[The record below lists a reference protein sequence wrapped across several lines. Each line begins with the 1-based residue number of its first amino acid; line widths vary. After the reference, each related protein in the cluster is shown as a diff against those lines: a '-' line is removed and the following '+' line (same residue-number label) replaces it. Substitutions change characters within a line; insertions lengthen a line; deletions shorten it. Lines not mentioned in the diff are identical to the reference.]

1 MSGDTDPEG
10 RTISAPLLSIA
21 PESSGTLDPTPKL
34 LAGRYELLGMLGAG
48 AMGTVYRACDKEL
61 DEIVALK
68 VLKKELASTDML
80 ERFRRE
86 VKLARKVTHRNVAR
100 TYDIGEDGG
109 DRFLTME
116 FVEGEML
123 AVRLARRGRMPLGE
137 VAQIAR
143 DVCAGLAAAHAVGV
157 IHRDLKPEN
166 VIVAKDGR
174 AVITDFGIARAA
186 QAEAASRTVGIVG
199 TPEYMAPEQVEGASD
214 LDVRA
219 DLYALGVMLYELVSG
234 EPPWRGET
242 VIAIAAAR
250 LLHPPPD
257 VRKLLPNLAPNV
269 AELIL
274 RLMARRREDRPASA
288 EDVIRELESFTVAG
302 LGTTQTGSGPSMVPN
317 RPAGSS
323 GTLPIGA
330 AAALKGTRPGARVVA
345 VLPILNLG
353 ATDDNYLVDGVLDDL
368 VDLLSMVRGLAVR
381 PRGDTIRF
389 TDSHRDA
396 REIGRIVNADVVVDA
411 SFRRIGERVRA
422 SFRLIAVED
431 GFQLWAQ
438 RFDRPPAD
446 VLTIADDAAEAIAK
460 ALTAE
465 IAATTKKERTHD
477 PEAEDLYL
485 RGRFL
490 MRRNW
495 TEYLF
500 EASQILERAYARAPD
515 DPRIAGAYALA
526 VARTYGAPPTGQ
538 EAAEKARLIAE
549 KALEI
554 DPRQPEARVAI
565 ATLHLQN
572 HEVDAAVRHFRQ
584 ALAVAPN
591 SVEALDWIG
600 RIMAEVGRER
610 EGISYLRRAYA
621 IDPQNLAPRYQIAR
635 VYSILGDQPGML
647 AELGPLPTHPGDM
660 ALWFM
665 IQSRDALWRRDA
677 RAAERLIQ
685 LLDTTPALPQSAR
698 FAMLQLLGVALGTN
712 TQALERETLDRLL
725 PVDASRTPRRAAFNA
740 QIRAET
746 AGALGHMELTLE
758 SLRFADGNSLV
769 DLVWLDHCPL
779 WSSLRTHAEYQ
790 TLRNRVA
797 VRAQR
802 VCDTLDVRSPTLG

>member
-1 MSGDTDPEG
+1 MSDTDPEG
-10 RTISAPLLSIA
+10 KTISARMLPVAADL
-21 PESSGTLDPTPKL
+21 ESSPTLDPTPML
-34 LAGRYELLGMLGAG
+34 LAGRYELLGMLGSG

-61 DEIVALK
+61 DEVVALK
-68 VLKKELASTDML
+68 VLKRELASADML

-116 FVEGEML
+116 FIEGEML
-123 AVRLARRGRMPLGE
+123 AARLARRGRMPVNE
-137 VAQIAR
+137 VAQIAK
-143 DVCAGLAAAHAVGV
+143 DVCAGLSAAHAVGV

-166 VIVAKDGR
+166 VIIAKDGR

-186 QAEAASRTVGIVG
+186 QAEAASRTVGVVG

-214 LDVRA
+214 LDIRA
-219 DLYALGVMLYELVSG
+219 DLYALGVMFYELIAG
-234 EPPWRGET
+234 EPAWRGET

-250 LLHPPPD
+250 LLKPPPD
-257 VRKLLPNLAPNV
+257 VRNVVPNVSPAV
-269 AELIL
+269 AELLL

-288 EDVIRELESFTVAG
+288 EDVIREIDAIIASM
-302 LGTTQTGSGPSMVPN
+302 GSLSTHPQVPSVVPKT
-317 RPAGSS
+317 

-330 AAALKGTRPGARVVA
+330 MSALKGTRPGSRVVA
-345 VLPILNLG
+345 VLPIVNLG
-353 ATDDNYLVDGVLDDL
+353 TNEDNYLVNGVLEDL

-381 PRGDTIRF
+381 PRGETMRY
-389 TDSHRDA
+389 TDQQRDA
-396 REIGRIVNADVVVDA
+396 REIGRAVNADVVVDG

-438 RFDRPPAD
+438 RFDRPPAE
-446 VLTIADDAAEAIAK
+446 VLTIADDAADAIAK

-465 IAATTKKERTHD
+465 LGVDAKKERTHD

-495 TEYLF
+495 SEFLF
-500 EASQILERAYARAPD
+500 EAAQTLERAYARAPN

-526 VARTYGAPPTGQ
+526 VARTFGSPPVGA
-538 EAAEKARLIAE
+538 EAAEKARSIAE
-549 KALEI
+549 KTLES
-554 DPRQPEARVAI
+554 DPRQTEARVAI

-572 HEVDAAVRHFRQ
+572 QEVDAAVRHFRQ
-584 ALAVAPN
+584 ALASSPN
-591 SVEALDWIG
+591 SIEALDFIG
-600 RIMAEVGRER
+600 RIMSEVGREQDA
-610 EGISYLRRAYA
+610 ITYLRRAYA
-621 IDPQNLAPRYQIAR
+621 IDPENISARYQIAR
-635 VYSILGDQPGML
+635 IYAILGDTQRMTY
-647 AELGPLPTHPGDM
+647 ELGPLPSHPGDM

-665 IQSRDALWRRDA
+665 IQARDALWRRDVA
-677 RAAERLIQ
+677 NAERLLQ
-685 LLDTTPALPQSAR
+685 MVNAAPSLPQSAR
-698 FAMLQLLGVALGTN
+698 YAMNQLFGVVLGTN
-712 TQALERETLDRLL
+712 PHAIDRANLDRIL
-725 PVDASRTPRRAAFNA
+725 PVDATRTPRRASFNA
-740 QIRAET
+740 QLRAEA
-746 AGALGHMELTLE
+746 AGALGNMGVVVE
-758 SLRFADGNSLV
+758 SLRLADGNSLV

-779 WSSLRTHAEYQ
+779 WDELRSGTNYQ
-790 TLRNRVA
+790 KLRERVA
-797 VRAQR
+797 VRAKR